1 MAQLQKGTIYSP
13 VNATVT
19 VDNLNAHVDNAQLL
33 SGAISEQAALSGPG
47 TPASDQVLLLNG
59 GNLKKAT
66 VVQALGNITPS
77 ELLNRNNNLS
87 DLVNATT
94 ARSNLGLGNVENKSS
109 ETIRS
114 EITLANVTAALTYL
128 PTSPTQLSTGLDG
141 RIATSQ
147 QSSFATTAQL
157 SSLVATSQLGAING
171 VAQLGADGKLESN
184 QIAALTTAAQLAL
197 IGTTALPVIG
207 AQPLLTLPLPTSQ
220 GGTGQSTF
228 ANGQLLIGNGAGLTK
243 ATLTA
248 GANID
253 ITNGA
258 GSISLAV
265 NAILPKAIVNFS
277 GQLADAVTIT
287 CPYEKIGNA
296 FLVDYS
302 LAGGKPAL
310 AIGNRIYFTSFTG
323 GANAPTSTYYTVES
337 FSFKDNGAV
346 QVLQFTSAVAGNAL
360 GNAVFKECL
369 VHYKQFIN
377 NVVLVDPASSDLT
390 LSYIVNLNSSLSG
403 KIFGPVVSGNTL
415 ASNVSPIG
423 SATGVVAM
431 LDYTGVDGD
440 NLRIARTS
448 TSFVFS
454 GSYDPIGGS
463 PSVRPMGYFTNV
475 VVYTN

>member
-114 EITLANVTAALTYL
+114 EITLANVTTALTYL
-128 PTSPTQLSTGLDG
+128 PTSPTQLSAGLDS
-141 RIATSQ
+141 RI
-147 QSSFATTAQL
+147 
-157 SSLVATSQLGAING
+157 ATSQLGAING
-171 VAQLGADGKLESN
+171 VAQLGSDGKLASN
-184 QIAALTTAAQLAL
+184 QIAALTTASQLAL
-197 IGTTALPVIG
+197 LGTTALPVIG

-228 ANGQLLIGNGAGLTK
+228 ANGQLLIGNGTGLTK

-253 ITNGA
+253 ITNGS

-302 LAGGKPAL
+302 LAGGKSAL
-310 AIGNRIYFTSFTG
+310 AVGNRIYFTSFTG

-337 FSFKDNGAV
+337 FGFKDNGAV

-369 VHYKQFIN
+369 VHYKQFVN

-403 KIFGPVVSGNTL
+403 KIFGPVVSGNTF
-415 ASNVSPIG
+415 ASSVSPIG
-423 SATGVVAM
+423 STTGVVAM

-440 NLRIARTS
+440 SFRIARTS

-454 GSYDPIGGS
+454 GSYDPLGGA
-463 PSVRPMGYFTNV
+463 PAVRPMGYFTNA